1 MQKKILFTDSLG
13 AGGAQRQLVGLAK
26 LLKENKYNVK
36 VCTYHNINFY
46 KNLLDENNIA
56 IDVVSSENYIQRIL
70 TISKYL
76 KKEKPDW
83 VISYQESPS
92 LIACLAKLLGGNFKL
107 IVSERNTTQ
116 HIGTN
121 EKVRF
126 FLYRIADK
134 IVPNSYS
141 QEKFL
146 VEHYPWMKDKI
157 TTITNFVDL
166 DKFSYHKKKRGAKP
180 LIVVAASVWTPKN
193 TLGFIEAAKVLSE
206 KKYSFKVEWYGIV
219 KGHDQYLKK
228 CKDLIEKYNLQE
240 YIELLPKT
248 SEIHEKYKLCDYFC
262 LPSFYEGTPNVICE
276 AISTGRPVICSN
288 VCDNS
293 IYVKE
298 NYNGFLFDPTNPED
312 IANKLEQA
320 LLLSTKD
327 YYTMCRNSRTLAEE
341 LLSESNFVNKYI
353 ELLDNIK

>member
-1 MQKKILFTDSLG
+1 MKIILFTDSLG

-26 LLKENKYNVK
+26 LLKDNGYNVN
-36 VCTYHNINFY
+36 VCTYHNIDFY
-46 KNLLDENNIA
+46 KDILDSNNIENNVI
-56 IDVVSSENYIQRIL
+56 SSKNYIQRIL

-76 KKEKPDW
+76 KKENPDW

-92 LIACLAKLLGGNFKL
+92 LIACLAKLLGGKFKL
-107 IVSERNTTQ
+107 VVSERNTTQ

-157 TTITNFVDL
+157 ATITNFVDL
-166 DKFSYHKKKRGAKP
+166 DKFSYYPKKRSTKP
-180 LIVVAASVWTPKN
+180 LIAVAASVWTPKN
-193 TLGFIEAAKVLSE
+193 TLGFIEAVKILSE

-219 KGHDQYLKK
+219 KGHDQYLNK

-248 SEIHEKYKLCDYFC
+248 TEIHEKYKLCDYFC

-276 AISTGRPVICSN
+276 AISTGRPIICSN
-288 VCDNS
+288 VCDNP
-293 IYVKE
+293 IYVRE
-298 NYNGFLFDPTNPED
+298 NFNGYLFNPNNPND
-312 IANKLEQA
+312 IANNLEKA
-320 LLLSTKD
+320 LLLTENQ
-327 YYTMCRNSRTLAEE
+327 YTEMCINSRKNAEE
-341 LLSESNFVNKYI
+341 LLSEEKFVNKYI
-353 ELLDNIK
+353 ELLK

>member
-1 MQKKILFTDSLG
+1 MQKILLFTDSLG

-26 LLKENKYNVK
+26 LLKKNKYHVK
-36 VCTYHNINFY
+36 VCTYHNIDFY
-46 KNLLDENNIA
+46 KNILDENDIVNDVINSKNNIL
-56 IDVVSSENYIQRIL
+56 RIFA
-70 TISKYL
+70 ISKYI

-92 LIACLAKLLGGNFKL
+92 LIACLAKLLGGKFKL
-107 IVSERNTTQ
+107 LVSERNTTQ

-126 FLYRIADK
+126 FLYRIADI
-134 IVPNSYS
+134 IVPNSHS

-146 VEHYPWMKDKI
+146 VDHYPWMKDKI

-166 DKFSYHKKKRGAKP
+166 DRFSYHPKERSSKP
-180 LIVVAASVWTPKN
+180 LVVVAASVWAPKN
-193 TLGFIEAAKVLSE
+193 TLGLIEAVRILSE
-206 KKYSFKVEWYGIV
+206 KKYSFKIEWYGIV
-219 KGHDQYLKK
+219 KGHEQYLNN
-228 CKDLIEKYNLQE
+228 CNDLINKCNLQD

-248 SEIHEKYKLCDYFC
+248 NEIHEKYKSCDYFC

-276 AISTGRPVICSN
+276 AISTGRPIICSN
-288 VCDNS
+288 VCDNP

-298 NYNGFLFDPTNPED
+298 TYNGFVFEPTNPKD
-312 IANKLEQA
+312 IANKIEQA
-320 LLLSTKD
+320 LLLSDKD
-327 YYTMCRNSRTLAEE
+327 YYAMCENSRTLAEE

-353 ELLDNIK
+353 RVVKYN